1 MPRPLSSFI
10 GREDVLTEAAGLLA
24 RNRLVTLTGPGGSG
38 KTRLCIE
45 LAARVGPDFPDGAYF
60 VALAA
65 IRDPALVPSAI
76 AQSLGLQD
84 SRGSPLVQ
92 HLADYLAE
100 RTVLLVLDNFEQVLS
115 GASIVAELLAVGTG
129 TRFVVTSRAA
139 LRLSGEQEI
148 PVPPLSIPD
157 RAAEVSAA
165 GLEACEST
173 SLFLARARAVAPGF
187 AATGTDA
194 AAVVSIVRRLDG
206 LPLAIELAAAR
217 IKGSRLI

>member
-148 PVPPLSIPD
+148 PVPPLTIPAD
-157 RAAEVSAA
+157 RRGGARPDGPRSSSPSRPGRESEA
-165 GLEACEST
+165 G
-173 SLFLARARAVAPGF
+173 
-187 AATGTDA
+187 
-194 AAVVSIVRRLDG
+194 RRCV
-206 LPLAIELAAAR
+206 
-217 IKGSRLI
+217 

>member
-100 RTVLLVLDNFEQVLS
+100 RTVLLVLDNFEQVMS
-115 GASIVAELLAVGTG
+115 GASIVAELLAAGTG

-139 LRLSGEQEI
+139 LRLNGEQEI

-173 SLFLARARAVAPGF
+173 SLFLARARAVAAG
-187 AATGTDA
+187 
-194 AAVVSIVRRLDG
+194 SLRRG
-206 LPLAIELAAAR
+206 RPR
-217 IKGSRLI
+217 RRS